1 MSGLRKLQVGTTL
14 IGLKLETTPK
24 VEKEMQM
31 DKWKWKKWE
40 TKYAKAI
47 FGDNFWWKWNVV

>member
-1 MSGLRKLQVGTTL
+1 
-14 IGLKLETTPK
+14 
-24 VEKEMQM
+24 MQM

>member
-1 MSGLRKLQVGTTL
+1 
-14 IGLKLETTPK
+14 
-24 VEKEMQM
+24 M

-40 TKYAKAI
+40 TKNAEAI